1 MVLYIV
7 NNIIKL
13 YEDLASACGSYPN
26 AKVVGIS
33 LNTYKL
39 DSFEAKKAIESLEF
53 ITNLPVTDVVRYGP
67 EKLTLAIN

>member
-1 MVLYIV
+1 
-7 NNIIKL
+7 
-13 YEDLASACGSYPN
+13 PN